1 MWFYCLRAGG
11 KKKKKRKHRFQLKPN
26 EHIVKTVFLYD
37 VGDYVDGNLA
47 VLKLVTCVL
56 YEMWND
62 CRNVASGNKVVNVG
76 MTLIAAFSFYDLIVV
91 VEIIMVAKILK
102 W

>member
-1 MWFYCLRAGG
+1 MQEE

-56 YEMWND
+56 YEM
-62 CRNVASGNKVVNVG
+62 
-76 MTLIAAFSFYDLIVV
+76 
-91 VEIIMVAKILK
+91 
-102 W
+102 

>member
-62 CRNVASGNKVVNVG
+62 CRNV
-76 MTLIAAFSFYDLIVV
+76 
-91 VEIIMVAKILK
+91 EQVAIR
-102 W
+102 WSMWEWHW